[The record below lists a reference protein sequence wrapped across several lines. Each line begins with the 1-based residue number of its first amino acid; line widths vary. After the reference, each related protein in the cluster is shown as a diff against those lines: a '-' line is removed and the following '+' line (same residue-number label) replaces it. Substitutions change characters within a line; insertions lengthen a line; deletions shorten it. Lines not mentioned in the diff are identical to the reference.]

1 MGDLWAT
8 HLKRLPLMSE
18 EMNPSTGTMIEYVG
32 QTATTPSIIKVIG
45 VGGGGG
51 NAVNHMYLEG
61 FHEVNFVVC
70 NTDSKAL
77 SQSPVPCR
85 IQLGPDGLGAGS
97 VPAKAREAAEYSMD
111 AIRALFDDGTKMVF
125 ITAGMGGGTGTGAAP
140 VIAHEAKSRGI
151 LTVGIVTIPFLF
163 EGEPRI
169 DQALDGV
176 EAIAKEVDALL
187 VINNERLREVYRDL
201 SMPNAF
207 KRADDTL
214 SIAAH
219 SIAEIVTMKGDI
231 NLDFEDARTV
241 LKDGGVAI
249 MSSGYGEG
257 EGRMSKAIEEALNSP
272 LLNSNDF
279 YKSKKVLLCLAFNNT
294 EETAVTMEEMNEVH
308 AFMSKLGRNSQN
320 KWGYTYDPELGAKV
334 KVTILATGFGP
345 EAAPGI
351 AERMEAD
358 EEARTERREKYYGNT
373 KQPGETRRRPKIYLF
388 SPEDLGNEEVISLI
402 EMTPTYNRTKEQ
414 LNEIT
419 NKNTK
424 NKPMEVLTDFNAITP
439 NNKISF

>member
-1 MGDLWAT
+1 
-8 HLKRLPLMSE
+8 MSE
-18 EMNPSTGTMIEYVG
+18 ENKTLIDSILEFPE
-32 QTATTPSIIKVIG
+32 QAATTPNIIKVIG

-61 FHEVNFVVC
+61 FHEVNFAIC

-77 SQSPVPCR
+77 AQSPVPFR
-85 IQLGPDGLGAGS
+85 VQLGRDGLGAGS
-97 VPAKAREAAEYSMD
+97 IPANGREAAEYSME
-111 AIRALFDDGTKMVF
+111 AIQNLFNDGTQMVF

-163 EGEPRI
+163 EGAPRI

-176 EAIAKEVDALL
+176 EAMAKEVDALL

-201 SMPNAF
+201 SMPTAF

-214 SIAAH
+214 SVAAH
-219 SIAEIVTMKGDI
+219 SIAEIVTMRGEI
-231 NLDFEDARTV
+231 NLDFKDVQTV

-257 EGRMSKAIEEALNSP
+257 EGRMTKAIEEALNSP

-279 YKSKKVLLCLAFNNT
+279 YKSKKVLLCLTFNDADENV
-294 EETAVTMEEMNEVH
+294 VTMEEMNEIN
-308 AFMSKLGRNSQN
+308 AFMSKINPGSQN
-320 KWGYTYDPELGAKV
+320 KWGYNIDQSLGGKV

-345 EAAPGI
+345 DAVPGI
-351 AERMEAD
+351 AERMDAD
-358 EEARTERREKYYGNT
+358 EEARAERREKYYGNA
-373 KQPGETRRRPKIYLF
+373 KQPGETRRRPKVYLF
-388 SPEDLGNEEVISLI
+388 SPEDLANEEVISLV

-424 NKPMEVLTDFNAITP
+424 NKPIEVLNDFSSMMS

>member
-402 EMTPTYNRTKEQ
+402 EMTPTFNRTKEQ

>member
-1 MGDLWAT
+1 
-8 HLKRLPLMSE
+8 MSE
-18 EMNPSTGTMIEYVG
+18 ENKTLIDSMLEFPE
-32 QTATTPSIIKVIG
+32 QAATTPNIIKVIG

-61 FHEVNFVVC
+61 FHEVNFAIC

-77 SQSPVPCR
+77 AQSPVPFR
-85 IQLGPDGLGAGS
+85 VQLGRDGLGAGS
-97 VPAKAREAAEYSMD
+97 IPANGREAAEYSME
-111 AIRALFDDGTKMVF
+111 AIQNLFNDGTQMVF

-163 EGEPRI
+163 EGAPRI

-176 EAIAKEVDALL
+176 EAMAKEVDALL

-214 SIAAH
+214 SVAAH
-219 SIAEIVTMKGDI
+219 SIAEIVTMRGEI
-231 NLDFEDARTV
+231 NLDFKDVQTV

-257 EGRMSKAIEEALNSP
+257 EGRMTKAIEEALNSP

-279 YKSKKVLLCLAFNNT
+279 YKSKKVLLCLTFNDADENV
-294 EETAVTMEEMNEVH
+294 VTMEEMNEIN
-308 AFMSKLGRNSQN
+308 AFMSKINPGSQN
-320 KWGYTYDPELGAKV
+320 KWGYNIDQSLGGKV

-345 EAAPGI
+345 DAVPGI
-351 AERMEAD
+351 AERMDAD
-358 EEARTERREKYYGNT
+358 EETRAERREKYYGNT
-373 KQPGETRRRPKIYLF
+373 KQPGETRRRPKVYLF
-388 SPEDLGNEEVISLI
+388 SPEDLANEEVISLV

-424 NKPMEVLTDFNAITP
+424 NKPIEVLNDFSSMMS